1 VAIRHRHFP
10 PCWETPCQMVTA
22 WAPNTNGRQP
32 WSKQKMTKAVE
43 HRPHKLALSQDALQH
58 FAKKAAEKVAVGQ
71 ATVVNWDS
79 IKDNPPIH
87 LKFSPVAEIPH
98 KLRGL
103 RPILAAYQNVSCFS
117 ILLLKIGLILCF
129 GKS

>member
-1 VAIRHRHFP
+1 
-10 PCWETPCQMVTA
+10 MVTA

-32 WSKQKMTKAVE
+32 WSKQEMTEAVE
-43 HRPHKLALSQDALQH
+43 RGPHKLALSQDALQN
-58 FAKKAAEKVAVGQ
+58 FPKNAAEKVAVGQ

-79 IKDNPPIH
+79 SKDNPPIQ
-87 LKFSPVAEIPH
+87 LKFSPVAAVPH

-103 RPILAAYQNVSCFS
+103 RPILAAYQNFSCFS
-117 ILLLKIGLILCF
+117 ILSLKIGLILCF